1 MNERIYLVR
10 DPAGRVHQHID
21 RSQGGAVQHFVA
33 ARAGQDVRRA
43 VAWLVWLNYWR
54 RGFRVVYAPAMP
66 QEDTAHG

>member
-1 MNERIYLVR
+1 MSDRLYLVR

-21 RSQGGAVQHFVA
+21 RSQGVA
-33 ARAGQDVRRA
+33 ARAGRDVRRA
-43 VAWLVWLNYWR
+43 VAWLIWLSYWR